1 MFSRFGKVLC
11 CSANK
16 HRLKNRARE
25 NPKHS
30 ESMVHGLMKKSKR
43 FSDYFMIAINKE
55 KLEDEEFE
63 KSEEE
68 Q

>member
-1 MFSRFGKVLC
+1 
-11 CSANK
+11 
-16 HRLKNRARE
+16 
-25 NPKHS
+25 
-30 ESMVHGLMKKSKR
+30 MVYGLMKKSKR